1 MAHGSSMDFGRPV
14 VRETSQILCLKTWPR
29 KTRGYAV
36 KITSYATLMSY

>member
-1 MAHGSSMDFGRPV
+1 MDLSLLV
-14 VRETSQILCLKTWPR
+14 VQETPQKLCLKIWLR